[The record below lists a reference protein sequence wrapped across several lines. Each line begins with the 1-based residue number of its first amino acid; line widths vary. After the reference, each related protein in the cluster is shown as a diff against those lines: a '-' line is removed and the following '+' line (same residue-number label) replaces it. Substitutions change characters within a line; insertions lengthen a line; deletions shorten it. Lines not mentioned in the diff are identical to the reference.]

1 MLKLDKGCVMANK
14 IMIIGTGN
22 VGSSIA
28 YAMLNQQTDV
38 NELILVDIDTADAE
52 GEVMDLCDA
61 LVTTPNFIKIK
72 AGTYADAK
80 DCDIIIITAGVAQ
93 QPGETRMDL
102 LAKNALIF
110 KNISSNIMSNH
121 FSGIILVVSNP
132 LDVLTYL
139 TWHYTGLPTEQVIGS
154 GTVLDSAR
162 LCFRIA
168 KRLGVSPRSVHALQ
182 VGEHGDTEF
191 ALWSNAEVSG
201 QLVSEL
207 ISHTELSRIEAD
219 ARNRAYE
226 IIDRKGATYYGIG
239 ACVTQIV
246 NCILEDECRV
256 LPVSNYDYATGIY
269 NSFPA
274 VVSRQGITRRL
285 DLRLSESELYKL
297 QTSTNLIKASIGEA
311 LRLTT

>member
-1 MLKLDKGCVMANK
+1 MSNK

-38 NELILVDIDTADAE
+38 NELVLIDIDAADAE

-61 LVTTPNFIKIK
+61 LVTAPNFIKIK

-80 DCDIIIITAGVAQ
+80 DCDIIIIAAGVAQ

-102 LAKNALIF
+102 LAKNAAIF
-110 KNISSNIMSNH
+110 KEISQNIMSAN
-121 FSGIILVVSNP
+121 FDGIILVVSNP

-139 TWHYTGLPTEQVIGS
+139 TWHYTGLPAERVIGS

-168 KRLGVSPRSVHALQ
+168 ERLGISPRSVNALQ

-191 ALWSNAEVSG
+191 ALWSSADAGG
-201 QLVSEL
+201 QLVAEL
-207 ISHTELSRIEAD
+207 IGQAELSRIEAHT
-219 ARNRAYE
+219 RNRAYE
-226 IIDRKGATYYGIG
+226 IIDRKGATFYGIG

-246 NCILEDECRV
+246 NCILEDECRI
-256 LPVSNYDYATGIY
+256 LPVSNYDYAAGIY

-285 DLRLSESELYKL
+285 DLKLSESEAYKL
-297 QTSTNLIKASIGEA
+297 QASTNLIKASIGEA
-311 LRLTT
+311 LRLTN